1 MKMTQEPELPA
12 LPEPIE
18 YVVDPAY
25 TDIVGDDDGEPAYEG
40 EALRLDVAAS
50 EGADMTDR
58 ELLEAAA
65 KAVLAERERCAKIAD
80 FDED

>member
-25 TDIVGDDDGEPAYEG
+25 MDIVGDDDGEPAYEG
-40 EALRLDVAAS
+40 EALRLDA
-50 EGADMTDR
+50 
-58 ELLEAAA
+58 LLERIDDLSSPPA
-65 KAVLAERERCAKIAD
+65 KEPT
-80 FDED
+80 